1 MPPAVRSA
9 LQRFTGVVREFT
21 IAQRTLAIIGI
32 AVVVVGAIALTAWL
46 TRPQYSMLFSGL
58 QPADASAIVDQLKKN
73 GVPYELSDGGATI
86 LVPDSQV
93 YDQRLAAA
101 SAGLPKATG
110 QGYSLLDQMGVTSSD
125 FQQNVTYKRAI
136 EGELANTIDA
146 IDGVSNAAVHLAI
159 PQQTVFVSEK
169 QPPTA
174 SVFVQTDAGKKLSND
189 QVQAIVHLTSA
200 AVDGLTPD
208 NVTVVDGSGNV
219 LSAAGVGAGSAQDAA
234 TDQEAR
240 IQTAVQQMLN
250 QVVGPGKST
259 VAVTVST
266 SGESAQR
273 TSETFSQPQGDVPPL
288 TQDTT
293 TQNYTGTG
301 GTAAGGTLGP
311 DNIAVPNGGDGEGTF
326 DSTQNSQTNA
336 VDKVTE
342 TRQIPAGA
350 VTRQTVSVAIDSAA
364 AGSLT
369 AAEITSL
376 VNAAAGIDPARGDSV
391 AVQFVPFSTE
401 AADAAAA
408 ALAQQQQQNQQEQLW
423 SLVRAGAVALGVV
436 AVLIVLVVFLVRSR
450 RRRASQEI
458 DLGTLLPAA
467 PEAIAA
473 SPVEAKGLAEKQG
486 SASIEAP
493 TVPLPVAPE
502 DVIEPPALPR
512 TVRDEINAWAVA
524 SPDRTVE
531 SLRALIGEREQP

>member
-234 TDQEAR
+234 SDQEAR

>member
-450 RRRASQEI
+450 RRRAPQEI